1 MASEPIP
8 PLPSSHAVG
17 FHSPESA
24 SLWARLSTYV
34 SENKVVAYTIGA
46 VVIVAG
52 AGGIYYITQSSQSG
66 GKGKKRERRADKGKG
81 TDKDKKEAEGMH
93 RDSFIVYWES
103 PLFLSITARVAK
115 KKKGR
120 GGRD

>member
-1 MASEPIP
+1 M
-8 PLPSSHAVG
+8 
-17 FHSPESA
+17 
-24 SLWARLSTYV
+24 
-34 SENKVVAYTIGA
+34 AYTIGA

-93 RDSFIVYWES
+93 RDSFIVYWEP

-115 KKKGR
+115 KK
-120 GGRD
+120 GGEGLEPAFLPFFFPDFLVFLG